1 MEGIILMGRTALTY
15 IEGSVEN
22 TVNLDAVTSATNGAS
37 LDLTLY
43 NTKNIYIYVSGN
55 TGAVTVTIQG
65 SSDGTNWVSLKSLT
79 YTVENKNDVAF
90 TAAPHAYMRTIT
102 TSHTNATVTTKFTAR
117 T

>member
-1 MEGIILMGRTALTY
+1 MGRTALTY

-22 TVNLDAVTSATNGAS
+22 TTNLNAVTSATNGAS

-43 NTKNIYIYVSGN
+43 NTKGIYIYVSGN

-65 SSDGTNWVSLKSLT
+65 SSDGTNWADIKSLT
-79 YTVENKNDVAF
+79 YTAENKNDVAS
-90 TAAPHAYMRTIT
+90 TVAPHTYMRTIT
-102 TSHTNATVTTKFTAR
+102 TSHTNATVTTIFTGR